1 MTSDADRLRIAIALT
16 ALKFKP
22 ANQTCAS
29 YVLHLRSI
37 FPPSTPLAPATDGS
51 WRTHALALE
60 EDLAKLKKKYEAEQ
74 IKTLVGVAAP
84 VSDGAPSGSQS
95 VKRKTKKKPNDKRTD
110 AVDLEAILED
120 INGRPEF
127 ACVPMSDSLFSSFS
141 AFQQLTS
148 TLWSSDDAVT
158 AAQRSLLLSTTTRT
172 LSAAAS
178 VLHPILNSTEI
189 PVSSQASTLQTLA
202 FLVNHLVTSSLPFLL
217 RKRKRGTNHPATVS
231 SLLNKLLDV
240 MLNSTLNPLVE
251 SFFPLSRHYLTL
263 LFPPTPS
270 KTMLPVDLRPAVL
283 QFFQS
288 AFSPLVS
295 ASSAYE
301 TNLRATVALTVLR
314 QLENLFPP
322 RRPDN
327 TRLPW
332 THDNRVNGLVRKD
345 TFWYLCTVLHIV
357 FTLSKD
363 RLTSESAL
371 GAVSERQIVDAF
383 TRIVNRCKGKTTGPC
398 NDENPNSDSGAGA
411 IQPAT
416 LDLDVIDQVGY
427 EMLLGVMERYWRWT
441 GEVQPNLVL

>member
-16 ALKFKP
+16 ALEFKP

-37 FPPSTPLAPATDGS
+37 FQPSTPLAPATDGS

-172 LSAAAS
+172 LNAAAS

-189 PVSSQASTLQTLA
+189 PASSHASTLQTLA
-202 FLVNHLVTSSLPFLL
+202 VLVNHLVTSSLPFLL
-217 RKRKRGTNHPATVS
+217 RKRKRGTNQPATVF

-240 MLNSTLNPLVE
+240 MLSSTLNPLVE

-288 AFSPLVS
+288 TFSPLVS

-301 TNLRATVALTVLR
+301 ANLRATVALTA
-314 QLENLFPP
+314 
-322 RRPDN
+322 DN

-345 TFWYLCTVLHIV
+345 VFWYLCTVLHIV
-357 FTLSKD
+357 FTLSKG

-383 TRIVNRCKGKTTGPC
+383 TRIVNRCKRRTTGPC
-398 NDENPNSDSGAGA
+398 NDENPNSDSDAGA
-411 IQPAT
+411 IQLAT
-416 LDLDVIDQVGY
+416 PDLDVIDQVCY
-427 EMLLGVMERYWRWT
+427 EMLLGVMERYWRWS
-441 GEVQPNLVL
+441 GEVQHNLVL